1 MQSSSERSERG
12 LRVGS
17 LPDLWPVTSV
27 VGAFVQISS
36 NWTAH
41 PGADE
46 RLWTGCSGRPP
57 VHCQTVQI
65 PLPGR
70 RATWHIPLF
79 GLLKFHSVSLCG
91 RLYPL
96 PRRSTFRFRNV
107 LHLVEARNRVAH
119 VRGVLQ
125 RLLALL
131 GKSELG
137 CRYPITSWFGQL
149 CHCFPPSG
157 ASPCARTARDFLP
170 RITAFPVP
178 AAWCG

>member
-1 MQSSSERSERG
+1 MRQQEPCEG
-12 LRVGS
+12 L
-17 LPDLWPVTSV
+17 
-27 VGAFVQISS
+27 A
-36 NWTAH
+36 
-41 PGADE
+41 
-46 RLWTGCSGRPP
+46 
-57 VHCQTVQI
+57 
-65 PLPGR
+65 PLPPNLYREALEVWKATLARLG

-157 ASPCARTARDFLP
+157 ASPCARTARDFLT